1 MDFEPLFSAPHIS
14 RVAFFLYFRKQMKA
28 VPLKG
33 KQMKGLRIEEKRGSD
48 RSWRLSISH
57 LKCVQPTARCARII
71 NEHRKDPP
79 PQ

>member
-1 MDFEPLFSAPHIS
+1 MDFELLFSAPHIS

-48 RSWRLSISH
+48 RS
-57 LKCVQPTARCARII
+57 
-71 NEHRKDPP
+71 
-79 PQ
+79 